1 MLVGGVGCAPSVVSR
16 PTPAAPPTP
25 VTEPI
30 PAPILAPVMRYAIP
44 GQVGDTRYR
53 LTSTTALERDS
64 AGRRE
69 TQQLSSEAQVVV
81 RLRRRSGGGFSATG
95 RVIGYAVQ
103 SALSTTAI
111 AIDSLRF
118 DAVLD
123 SLALRV
129 ALQPPLVNECDR
141 PESGALSLVRDLLL
155 RVPTSLAIG
164 DQWRDSTVA
173 LVCRSNL
180 PMIVRTVADY
190 AVTNS
195 ALGDEGVLLVIRR
208 TSNTRVEG
216 KVSSPWRSVGVTG
229 MGSATLE
236 ARVSVQSGAVE
247 RVESTSILTLAVTDR
262 TASATV
268 RAQQVIQRVQLTG
281 VKIAR

>member
-1 MLVGGVGCAPSVVSR
+1 
-16 PTPAAPPTP
+16 
-25 VTEPI
+25 
-30 PAPILAPVMRYAIP
+30 MRYAIP
-44 GQVGDTRYR
+44 GQVADTRYR
-53 LTSTTALERDS
+53 LTCTTALERDS
-64 AGRRE
+64 AGRRD
-69 TQQLSSEAQVVV
+69 TQQLSGEAQVVV

-95 RVIGYAVQ
+95 QVIGYAVQ

-141 PESGALSLVRDLLL
+141 PESGALSLVRDLLI
-155 RVPTSLAIG
+155 RVPASLAIG

-190 AVTNS
+190 VVTDS
-195 ALGDEGVLLVIRR
+195 AQGDEGVLLVIRR
-208 TSNTRVEG
+208 TSHTRVEG
-216 KVSSPWRSVGVTG
+216 NVSSPWRAVSVTG
-229 MGSATLE
+229 IGSATLE

-247 RVESTSILTLAVTDR
+247 RVESTSTLTLAVTDR
-262 TASATV
+262 TTPASV

-281 VKIAR
+281 VKVAR